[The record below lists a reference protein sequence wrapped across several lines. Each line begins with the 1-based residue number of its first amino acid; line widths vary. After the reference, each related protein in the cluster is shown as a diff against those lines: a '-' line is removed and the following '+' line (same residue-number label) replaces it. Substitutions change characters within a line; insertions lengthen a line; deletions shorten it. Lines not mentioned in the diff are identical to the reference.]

1 LPLSQINIATDHFT
15 ITITMY
21 LESGTMTDD
30 EKVVIDDGFLLY
42 AQHCLSV
49 VVGPEIPQPARTA

>member
-1 LPLSQINIATDHFT
+1 
-15 ITITMY
+15 MY